1 MRMSV
6 HDISIKTR
14 IRRNLGDIGALMESM
29 KKFGL
34 LNPIVINS
42 SKELIAGHRRLE
54 SARRLGWTSIEVVVL
69 EKESEIDKLELE
81 IEENVQRKSLT
92 PDELADAYERL
103 ERLRTPRR
111 MTRILDWFRAFFQ
124 RIFHRNRES

>member
-6 HDISIKTR
+6 HDIVIKTR

-34 LNPIVINS
+34 MNPIVINTE
-42 SKELIAGHRRLE
+42 KELIAGHRRLE
-54 SARRLGWTSIEVVVL
+54 SARRLGWSDIEVVIL
-69 EKESEIDKLELE
+69 EKDDEAEKLELE
-81 IEENVQRKSLT
+81 IEENVQRKNLT

-103 ERLRTPRR
+103 ERLRNPGLLK
-111 MTRILDWFRAFFQ
+111 RILDWLRALFRTLFK
-124 RIFHRNRES
+124 RDS